1 MTGVAPNT
9 GPLVPVDDKH
19 LPAEPTKEPEEK
31 IMDEQNHNP
40 DEAINENG
48 QPERNDSTSASIATA
63 ELPATPVAAIAVI
76 EIPPAGQSVEL
87 EVVGS
92 FTVHPLASRFPLIV
106 GKDFD
111 DLVEAAARA
120 GRLQAVEVH
129 DGLLIDGRN
138 RVRVVEELRQRGIE
152 IDLPVVAWEPSGEE
166 TVEEHIWSVNANRRH
181 LTDDQRAAIGI
192 SFLPFIR
199 RSCDARQ
206 AATRFGQR
214 APVEEISSPPAEPAA
229 GSRRSSREKDAASS
243 VGQFAAMCNIGLHK
257 ARQAMAI
264 ADGVEA
270 GEISSVEIVA
280 IATGERR
287 LRDRAPAKR
296 SSGGSKAA
304 KKEAARPEAELMFEA
319 APDSPAPTD
328 QVIRER
334 WERFKRP
341 FAIGDHREVRRLL
354 KQIITEEQREFD
366 Q

>member
-1 MTGVAPNT
+1 
-9 GPLVPVDDKH
+9 
-19 LPAEPTKEPEEK
+19 
-31 IMDEQNHNP
+31 MDEQNYAPNELIH
-40 DEAINENG
+40 INDK
-48 QPERNDSTSASIATA
+48 PERDDHPRSAAADEPPTTQSV
-63 ELPATPVAAIAVI
+63 VAQLLDA
-76 EIPPAGQSVEL
+76 PPAGSDPEP
-87 EVVGS
+87 EVFGG

-106 GKDFD
+106 GKEFD
-111 DLVEAAARA
+111 DFVEAAARA

-138 RVRVVEELRQRGIE
+138 RLRVQEELRHRGIE
-152 IDLPVVAWEPSGEE
+152 IDLPVVPWEPTGDE

-199 RSCDARQ
+199 RGRQERQ
-206 AATRFGQR
+206 AATRFGQSGPATR
-214 APVEEISSPPAEPAA
+214 ISSPLVESAA
-229 GSRRSSREKDAASS
+229 SRRNSREKDAASS

-257 ARQAMAI
+257 ARQAVAL
-264 ADGVEA
+264 ADGIA
-270 GEISSVEIVA
+270 TGEISSIEVIA
-280 IATGERR
+280 IATGEKR
-287 LRDRAPAKR
+287 LRDVAPTKR
-296 SSGGSKAA
+296 SSGYRRAA
-304 KKEAARPEAELMFEA
+304 LKETNRPEVELICDA

-328 QVIRER
+328 QEIRER

>member
-1 MTGVAPNT
+1 
-9 GPLVPVDDKH
+9 
-19 LPAEPTKEPEEK
+19 
-31 IMDEQNHNP
+31 MDEQNHNP
-40 DEAINENG
+40 DEAINHSG
-48 QPERNDSTSASIATA
+48 QPERNDSTTAQMATD
-63 ELPATPVAAIAVI
+63 ESPATQAAIAVI
-76 EIPPAGQSVEL
+76 EAPPAEPSPEL
-87 EVVGS
+87 EVVGG

-129 DGLLIDGRN
+129 EGLLIDGRN
-138 RVRVVEELRQRGIE
+138 RVRVREELRRQGIE
-152 IDLPVVAWEPSGEE
+152 IDLPVLAWEPSGEE

-214 APVEEISSPPAEPAA
+214 GTVEQNSSPPAEATA
-229 GSRRSSREKDAASS
+229 GSRRTSREKDAASS

-257 ARQAMAI
+257 ARQAVAI
-264 ADGVEA
+264 ADRVET
-270 GEISSVEIVA
+270 GEISSTEIVA
-280 IATGERR
+280 VATGAKR
-287 LRDRAPAKR
+287 LRNVAPAKR
-296 SSGGSKAA
+296 SADGKKTA
-304 KKEAARPEAELMFEA
+304 KQKPARPEAELMFA
-319 APDSPAPTD
+319 AVPDSPAPTD
-328 QVIRER
+328 QEIRER

-341 FAIGDHREVRRLL
+341 FAVGDHREVRRLL

>member
-1 MTGVAPNT
+1 
-9 GPLVPVDDKH
+9 
-19 LPAEPTKEPEEK
+19 
-31 IMDEQNHNP
+31 MDEQNYTP
-40 DEAINENG
+40 DEMIYMNAES
-48 QPERNDSTSASIATA
+48 ERDDHLRVAVANDEASATQLASA
-63 ELPATPVAAIAVI
+63 ELPDGGPKGSDPAPEPEVI
-76 EIPPAGQSVEL
+76 G
-87 EVVGS
+87 G

-106 GKDFD
+106 GKEFD

-138 RVRVVEELRQRGIE
+138 RVRVQEELRGRGIE
-152 IDLPVVAWEPSGEE
+152 VDLPVVAWEPSGEE

-192 SFLPFIR
+192 AFLPFIR
-199 RSCDARQ
+199 RSCEERQ

-214 APVEEISSPPAEPAA
+214 GPVEEISSPPDEPAA
-229 GSRRSSREKDAASS
+229 TPRRTSRVKDAASS

-257 ARQAMAI
+257 ARQAVAI

-270 GEISSVEIVA
+270 GEISGIEVVA
-280 IATGERR
+280 ITTGAKR
-287 LRDRAPAKR
+287 LREVAPTKR
-296 SSGGSKAA
+296 SSGVKKTA
-304 KKEAARPEAELMFEA
+304 KKEAVRPAAELMFEA
-319 APDSPAPTD
+319 VPDSPAPTEEA
-328 QVIRER
+328 VRER

>member
-1 MTGVAPNT
+1 
-9 GPLVPVDDKH
+9 
-19 LPAEPTKEPEEK
+19 
-31 IMDEQNHNP
+31 MDEQNHNTA
-40 DEAINENG
+40 EAINDNG
-48 QPERNDSTSASIATA
+48 QPERNDSTTALMATN
-63 ELPATPVAAIAVI
+63 ETPVTQVTIAVI
-76 EIPPAGQSVEL
+76 KAPPAEPSPEL
-87 EVVGS
+87 EVVGC

-138 RVRVVEELRQRGIE
+138 RVRAQEELRQRDIE

-199 RSCDARQ
+199 RSCEERQ
-206 AATRFGQR
+206 AATRFGEW
-214 APVEEISSPPAEPAA
+214 APAELKSSPPAERAA
-229 GSRRSSREKDAASS
+229 SSRRSSREKDAAST
-243 VGQFAAMCNIGLHK
+243 VGQFAAMCKIGKHK
-257 ARQAMAI
+257 ARQAVAI
-264 ADGVEA
+264 ADRVET
-270 GEISSVEIVA
+270 GEISSIEIVA
-280 IATGERR
+280 VATGAKR
-287 LRDRAPAKR
+287 LRDVAPAKR
-296 SSGGSKAA
+296 SSDGRKTA
-304 KKEAARPEAELMFEA
+304 KQQPARPEAELMFEA

-328 QVIRER
+328 QEIRER

-354 KQIITEEQREFD
+354 KQIITEEQREFG

>member
-1 MTGVAPNT
+1 
-9 GPLVPVDDKH
+9 
-19 LPAEPTKEPEEK
+19 
-31 IMDEQNHNP
+31 MDEQNHNT
-40 DEAINENG
+40 DEAIKDNG
-48 QPERNDSTSASIATA
+48 QPERNDSTTALMATD
-63 ELPATPVAAIAVI
+63 ESPATPVAAIAVI
-76 EIPPAGQSVEL
+76 EIPPARQSAEL

-129 DGLLIDGRN
+129 EGLLIDGRN
-138 RVRVVEELRQRGIE
+138 RVRVQEELRRRGIE
-152 IDLPVVAWEPSGEE
+152 IDLPVLAWEPSGEE

-214 APVEEISSPPAEPAA
+214 GTAEEISSPPAEPAA

-257 ARQAMAI
+257 ARQAVAI
-264 ADGVEA
+264 ADRVET
-270 GEISSVEIVA
+270 GEISSIEIVA
-280 IATGERR
+280 VATGAKR
-287 LRDRAPAKR
+287 LRDVAPAKR
-296 SSGGSKAA
+296 SADGKKTA
-304 KKEAARPEAELMFEA
+304 KQQPARPEAELMFEA
-319 APDSPAPTD
+319 APDSPATTD
-328 QVIRER
+328 QEIRER

-341 FAIGDHREVRRLL
+341 FAVGDHREVRRLL